1 MVATPSNVHAESHA
15 AHAPLALH
23 DAGSENA
30 QPQSWHFNRGGSSWP
45 GAAAQLAPMDDP
57 GSDHLVGAQRDATVG
72 TKKDPAEGRVLFN
85 QECDLVSTL
94 IGSSQLQGGWE
105 RERSKA

>member
-1 MVATPSNVHAESHA
+1 
-15 AHAPLALH
+15 
-23 DAGSENA
+23 
-30 QPQSWHFNRGGSSWP
+30 
-45 GAAAQLAPMDDP
+45 MDDP
-57 GSDHLVGAQRDATVG
+57 GSDHLVGVQRDATLR